1 MFVSMMIFK
10 PQDTLLQE
18 NPLLIGT

>member
-18 NPLLIGT
+18 NPLSIGT